1 MCIGRSKSTKLFK
14 KNELNIELKK
24 KSKIIENL
32 HNITH
37 RKFEELPANLDA
49 LPNKDNVNHR
59 VFQYS
64 QGDMKLPY
72 PR

>member
-14 KNELNIELKK
+14 KNELNIELKKK

-37 RKFEELPANLDA
+37 RKFEELPANLDDVT
-49 LPNKDNVNHR
+49 K
-59 VFQYS
+59 
-64 QGDMKLPY
+64 QG
-72 PR
+72 